1 MTLLIIV
8 PKCNIYFL
16 NGFLARPF
24 LNGLSLRESVAG
36 SGAAAAAAA
45 GAGADALANGFLLA
59 HAGDLVVL
67 PDAGGLVL
75 RGADDLAAPNP
86 DSISSRS
93 RLLLSSAFLAKGF
106 LIFLKLDPKFFKS
119 EPILPNAFF
128 TVSPAAFIRPPTEV
142 ASTASWFFI
151 IHLRQQRRA
160 SSYPDAGITRQQ

>member
-8 PKCNIYFL
+8 LKCNIYFL
-16 NGFLARPF
+16 NGFLARP
-24 LNGLSLRESVAG
+24 LENGLSLRESVAG
-36 SGAAAAAAA
+36 SGAAAAAAS

-67 PDAGGLVL
+67 RDAGGLVL
-75 RGADDLAAPNP
+75 RGADDLAAPYP
-86 DSISSRS
+86 DSISLRS

-106 LIFLKLDPKFFKS
+106 LIFLKLDPKFLKS

-128 TVSPAAFIRPPTEV
+128 IVSPAAFIRPPTEA
-142 ASTASWFFI
+142 ASTTSWFFI

-160 SSYPDAGITRQQ
+160 SSYPDAGNTRQQ